1 MYICKSV
8 GPYVYFCLL
17 LHPLS
22 PSPSPSLTQ
31 FLLFSVILSLS
42 LFLRSDMSSTYIHVS
57 RFRFCE
63 CVMVHV
69 CACLSPFVIF
79 FLLYAISLLC
89 RFMIFFMLG
98 WMAWE
103 QAYVSTFDAFLCL
116 LFPSKEPAVIS
127 FQSSRTWR
135 TLIDN
140 NGQGKIRCKGVK
152 NPELLFK

>member
-79 FLLYAISLLC
+79 SF
-89 RFMIFFMLG
+89 FMPFHYFAVLWFFMLG

>member
-1 MYICKSV
+1 MSISV
-8 GPYVYFCLL
+8 CFFTLSPPLPLL
-17 LHPLS
+17 L
-22 PSPSPSLTQ
+22 SLNFSFSRSFYLYLCFCVAICPQPTYTYLV
-31 FLLFSVILSLS
+31 FAFVSVWWSMCVRVFPPLLFFS
-42 LFLRSDMSSTYIHVS
+42 FFM
-57 RFRFCE
+57 
-63 CVMVHV
+63 
-69 CACLSPFVIF
+69 PFHYFAV
-79 FLLYAISLLC
+79 LW
-89 RFMIFFMLG
+89 FFMLG